1 MKALWKG
8 YIVLGQLGIPIR
20 MYSATQKSGVV
31 FTQLHEKDG
40 SPVERPLFCK
50 QEHAEISPNEVIRGV
65 EYEPGK
71 FVTFT
76 EQELGRS
83 RSSELKAVTI
93 KQFCAPDQI
102 RPAYYEKPYYIVPTT
117 GGERGYALL
126 RDGLTQTGMV
136 AVGQYYFYG
145 SEHIGAIE
153 ANEDVLV
160 LHQLRFSD
168 ELISRSDLKTPRL
181 PRPNPSEIDMMKA
194 VIERYSG
201 TLHLRDYHD
210 EYAEYIQILSE
221 RKARGLP
228 APKPEETP
236 AHTTPE
242 NDIQTTLAD
251 TLKRN
256 TTLEEGGQHA

>member
-8 YIVLGQLGIPIR
+8 YIVLGQLGIPVR
-20 MYSATQKSGVV
+20 LYAATQKSGVTFV
-31 FTQLHEKDG
+31 QLHDKDS

-50 QEHAEISPNEVIRGV
+50 QEHTEISPSEVIRGM

-76 EQELGRS
+76 EQELSHS
-83 RSSELKAVTI
+83 RSSELKAVNI
-93 KQFCAPDQI
+93 KQFCS
-102 RPAYYEKPYYIVPTT
+102 PAQVQPSYYEKPYYIVPTA

-126 RDGLTQTGMV
+126 RDGLAQTGMV

-145 SEHIGAIE
+145 SEHIGTIE
-153 ANEDVLV
+153 ADGDVLV

-168 ELISRSDLKTPRL
+168 KLIPRSDIKTPQL

-201 TLHLRDYHD
+201 TLHLRDYHN
-210 EYAEYIQILSE
+210 EYTEYIQLLAE
-221 RKARGLP
+221 RKAKGLP

-242 NDIQTTLAD
+242 DDIQTTLAD
-251 TLKRN
+251 TLKHN
-256 TTLEEGGQHA
+256 TTLGEGGQHA